1 MMSTLSFSRFFKL
14 AGSYKNLETTTTA
27 TNDDNNEDN
36 PPTTTERTNEFGVSH
51 LASPPKAGLY
61 KACPI

>member
-1 MMSTLSFSRFFKL
+1 L